1 MLAKW
6 PIVRRARY
14 AKVYISLQRCRKMSF
29 LEGDV
34 HGWLGRAAKRGFDNK
49 KAPNTGSF
57 LNLNGGGGGIRTLV
71 TLYRP
76 NGFRDRRIQPLCHP
90 SAGAMRPQRGAI
102 SKRAWKR
109 LAGLVWRRDGD
120 SNPRYPFGAYT
131 ISNRAPSASSDISP
145 HSVCPAL
152 RRSV

>member
-90 SAGAMRPQRGAI
+90 SAGAMRRLKGRHIKTSLEEARGISLAERWGFEPQIRFWRI
-102 SKRAWKR
+102 HDFQSCSLSQTRTS
-109 LAGLVWRRDGD
+109 LLV
-120 SNPRYPFGAYT
+120 
-131 ISNRAPSASSDISP
+131 
-145 HSVCPAL
+145 
-152 RRSV
+152 

>member
-71 TLYRP
+71 RGVP
-76 NGFRDRRIQPLCHP
+76 VNGFRDRRIQPLCH
-90 SAGAMRPQRGAI
+90 SSVGCENGTQSNWMRA
-102 SKRAWKR
+102 AE
-109 LAGLVWRRDGD
+109 
-120 SNPRYPFGAYT
+120 
-131 ISNRAPSASSDISP
+131 SSGGESGI
-145 HSVCPAL
+145 
-152 RRSV
+152 

>member
-76 NGFRDRRIQPLCHP
+76 NGFRDRRIQPLCHSSVEVKTARTHGEDAP
-90 SAGAMRPQRGAI
+90 L
-102 SKRAWKR
+102 KV
-109 LAGLVWRRDGD
+109 LAESQGFEPWRR
-120 SNPRYPFGAYT
+120 F
-131 ISNRAPSASSDISP
+131 
-145 HSVCPAL
+145 
-152 RRSV
+152 

>member
-71 TLYRP
+71 TGSTGETVFETAAFSRSAIL
-76 NGFRDRRIQPLCHP
+76 P
-90 SAGAMRPQRGAI
+90 SYSFFPSQGYV
-102 SKRAWKR
+102 SVTH
-109 LAGLVWRRDGD
+109 L
-120 SNPRYPFGAYT
+120 PF
-131 ISNRAPSASSDISP
+131 
-145 HSVCPAL
+145 
-152 RRSV
+152 